1 MYDHLLSEEYKKF
14 KEEVRDF
21 VKNQVPHSML
31 KKMDKDEILS
41 DPEWKAFYDE
51 YKPDPALIN
60 QIKSHIKEE
69 LKVEVYLALWCTDS
83 KEYVPAFIKL
93 IEMLALDLVIVDYY
107 SVDRKPTP
115 DTKYYVEDLGVER
128 VATFIFFQNGQEIGR
143 IIEKP
148 EKSLAEDFLNI
159 LLKE

>member
-1 MYDHLLSEEYKKF
+1 MKKRILIAVLSVAIASFTFAIEKI
-14 KEEVRDF
+14 
-21 VKNQVPHSML
+21 
-31 KKMDKDEILS
+31 DKDKILS

-51 YKPDPALIN
+51 YTADPALIS

-83 KEYVPAFIKL
+83 KEHVPAFIKL
-93 IEMLALDLVIVDYY
+93 IETIAHDLIIVNYY

-128 VATFIFFQNGQEIGR
+128 VATFIFFQNSQEIGR

-159 LLKE
+159 ISKE

>member
-1 MYDHLLSEEYKKF
+1 MKKRILIAVLSVAIASFTFAIEKI
-14 KEEVRDF
+14 
-21 VKNQVPHSML
+21 
-31 KKMDKDEILS
+31 DKDKILS

-51 YKPDPALIN
+51 YTADPALIS

-83 KEYVPAFIKL
+83 KEHVPAFIKL
-93 IEMLALDLVIVDYY
+93 IETIAHDLIIVNYY

-159 LLKE
+159 ISKE